1 MRKIFLLLLLPSLGA
16 VQMKA
21 IGGNSVP
28 KEMVTPYGGP
38 DTTVLNHKVRLPK
51 DTIVVPSATSQA
63 VRKNAQSLPSSIS
76 SPKVYEQIN
85 NNIVAGYINNFASRY
100 SQHLQVMVSR
110 GQPYF
115 VMVEKIF
122 REHGIPEE
130 MKYLAVI
137 ESSFNTNARSRV
149 GAVGAWQFMSGTA
162 RIFGL
167 SVGKKVDE
175 RKDFYKST
183 VAAAKFLN
191 ELYNQFGDWLLVVAA
206 YNCGPGGVQRA
217 MNASG
222 RSDFW
227 GMQYFLPAESRNHVY
242 KFIATGYILDRF
254 NNFFGVGN
262 DMSNTVVAA
271 PAPIAAAYATTEL
284 SEEEMFNT
292 VEFNISGK
300 YRLDAIAKKLNMEL
314 SDLEHLN
321 PDFAKMMSGPENSYD
336 LRIPKDK
343 MKEFQAEKEEIL
355 KESLQ
360 MMLDDKATAFDK
372 SRFPAPAKV
381 AAPAEAKAK
390 KPVTTT
396 ATAKT
401 SKTSKSSA
409 KAKATAKGKAKTPTA
424 KKKTVARKTTAKKPV
439 TAKKPTLKKTTLH

>member
-1 MRKIFLLLLLPSLGA
+1 MRKILLVLLLPALGA
-16 VQMKA
+16 WHSEAK
-21 IGGNSVP
+21 GNNSVP
-28 KEMVTPYGGP
+28 VITTASSYEAP
-38 DTTVLNHKVRLPK
+38 DTTVLNRKVRLPK
-51 DTIVVPSATSQA
+51 DTAVPSATSVA
-63 VRKNAQSLPSSIS
+63 VRQNAQSLPASIS

-100 SQHLQVMVSR
+100 SQHLQVMIAK

-115 VMVEKIF
+115 IMVEKIF
-122 REHGIPEE
+122 RENGIPEE

-149 GAVGAWQFMSGTA
+149 GAVGAWQFMTGTA

-191 ELYNQFGDWLLVVAA
+191 ELYDQFGDWLLVVAA
-206 YNCGPGGVQRA
+206 YNCGAGGVKRA

-254 NNFFGVGN
+254 NNFFGVGDDGDKIIPAN
-262 DMSNTVVAA
+262 IPASAA
-271 PAPIAAAYATTEL
+271 IVSSMASELTED
-284 SEEEMFNT
+284 EIFNT

-300 YRLDAIAKKLNMEL
+300 YKMEAIAKRLNMGRAEL
-314 SDLEHLN
+314 DHLN
-321 PDFAKMMSGPENSYD
+321 PDFEKLMSGPSNSYD
-336 LRIPKDK
+336 LRVPKEK
-343 MKEFQAEKEEIL
+343 MQQFQAEKEEIL

-360 MMLDDKATAFDK
+360 MMLDEKASGVDK
-372 SRFPAPAKV
+372 SRFPPPAKM
-381 AAPAEAKAK
+381 AAIPEAKAK
-390 KPVTTT
+390 RTSASTRAKH
-396 ATAKT
+396 TAKH
-401 SKTSKSSA
+401 KTAVKSKSAA
-409 KAKATAKGKAKTPTA
+409 KKGIAGKKTTSA
-424 KKKTVARKTTAKKPV
+424 KKKANK
-439 TAKKPTLKKTTLH
+439 

>member
-1 MRKIFLLLLLPSLGA
+1 MRKILLTLLLPTVSALYSNVNGSSR
-16 VQMKA
+16 VSETKA
-21 IGGNSVP
+21 ASY
-28 KEMVTPYGGP
+28 EAP
-38 DTTVLNHKVRLPK
+38 DTTVLNHKVHLPK
-51 DTIVVPSATSQA
+51 DTTLPSATSMA
-63 VRKNAQSLPSSIS
+63 VRKNAQSLPASIS

-100 SQHLQVMVSR
+100 SQHLQVMVAK

-115 VMVEKIF
+115 IMVEKIF
-122 REHGIPEE
+122 RENGIPEE

-167 SVGKKVDE
+167 SVGKKTDE

-191 ELYNQFGDWLLVVAA
+191 QLYDQFGDWLLVVAA

-254 NNFFGVGN
+254 NNFFGVG
-262 DMSNTVVAA
+262 DDGAKIIPVSMPASALVTTTAA
-271 PAPIAAAYATTEL
+271 EL
-284 SEEEMFNT
+284 TEEEMFNT
-292 VEFNISGK
+292 VEFSISGK
-300 YRLDAIAKKLNMEL
+300 YKMEAIAKRLNMEKA
-314 SDLEHLN
+314 DLDHLN
-321 PDFAKMMSGPENSYD
+321 PDFERMMSGPENSYD
-336 LRIPKDK
+336 LRVPKEK
-343 MKEFQAEKEEIL
+343 MKQFQSEKEEIL
-355 KESLQ
+355 KESVQ
-360 MMLDDKATAFDK
+360 MMLDDKATGVDK
-372 SRFPAPAKV
+372 SKFPPPAPKMAV
-381 AAPAEAKAK
+381 TEARAK
-390 KPVTTT
+390 KVTTSTGKKSVRSKYTVKHKSSVKSKTTGKKKVVAKKTTT
-396 ATAKT
+396 AT
-401 SKTSKSSA
+401 
-409 KAKATAKGKAKTPTA
+409 
-424 KKKTVARKTTAKKPV
+424 KKKTTAKK
-439 TAKKPTLKKTTLH
+439 

>member
-1 MRKIFLLLLLPSLGA
+1 MRKIFLLLLLPTLGA
-16 VQMKA
+16 GNFEA
-21 IGGNSVP
+21 IGGNGVP

-38 DTTVLNHKVRLPK
+38 DTMVLNHKIRLPK
-51 DTIVVPSATSQA
+51 DTVVVPSETSQT

-222 RSDFW
+222 RTDFW

-254 NNFFGVGN
+254 NNFFGVGD
-262 DMSNTVVAA
+262 DMDNTAVNAVAA
-271 PAPIAAAYATTEL
+271 PGAVYSSSEL
-284 SEEEMFNT
+284 TEEEMFNT

-300 YRLDAIAKKLNMEL
+300 YRLDAIAKKLNMEMAE
-314 SDLEHLN
+314 LEHLN
-321 PDFAKMMSGPENSYD
+321 PDFAKMMASPENSYD

-360 MMLDDKATAFDK
+360 MMLDDKATTFDK
-372 SRFPAPAKV
+372 SRFPAPAKI

-390 KPVTTT
+390 AKRTVT
-396 ATAKT
+396 ASKAKST
-401 SKTSKSSA
+401 RSA
-409 KAKATAKGKAKTPTA
+409 KVKATAKGKTSKAATA
-424 KKKTVARKTTAKKPV
+424 KKKTIAKKTTAKKPV
-439 TAKKPTLKKTTLH
+439 TKKTTLKKTSLR

>member
-16 VQMKA
+16 GHLEA

-51 DTIVVPSATSQA
+51 DTAIVPSATSQA
-63 VRKNAQSLPSSIS
+63 VRRNAQSLPSSIS

-100 SQHLQVMVSR
+100 GQHLQVMVSR

-254 NNFFGVGN
+254 NNFFGVGD
-262 DMSNTVVAA
+262 DMDNTTVNAVAA
-271 PAPIAAAYATTEL
+271 PAVSYTSTEL
-284 SEEEMFNT
+284 TEEEMFNT

-300 YRLDAIAKKLNMEL
+300 YRLNAIAKKLNMEQAE
-314 SDLEHLN
+314 LEHLN
-321 PDFAKMMSGPENSYD
+321 PDFAKMMASPENSYD
-336 LRIPKDK
+336 LRIPKEK
-343 MKEFQAEKEEIL
+343 MKEFQIEKEEIL

-360 MMLDDKATAFDK
+360 MMLDDKATTLDK
-372 SRFPAPAKV
+372 SRFPAPAKI
-381 AAPAEAKAK
+381 AAPAEARAK
-390 KPVTTT
+390 KTVT
-396 ATAKT
+396 A
-401 SKTSKSSA
+401 SKYKSV
-409 KAKATAKGKAKTPTA
+409 KAKTTTKAKTKAATA
-424 KKKTVARKTTAKKPV
+424 KKKTVAKKTTAKKPV
-439 TAKKPTLKKTTLH
+439 TKKTTLKKTTLR

>member
-1 MRKIFLLLLLPSLGA
+1 MRKIFLLLLLPTLGA
-16 VQMKA
+16 WHFEA
-21 IGGNSVP
+21 NGGNGIP
-28 KEMVTPYGGP
+28 KKVVTPIGGP

-51 DTIVVPSATSQA
+51 DTIVVPSVTSQA
-63 VRKNAQSLPSSIS
+63 VRQNAQSLPSSIS
-76 SPKVYEQIN
+76 NPKVYEQIN

-100 SQHLQVMVSR
+100 SQHLQVMISR

-217 MNASG
+217 MAASG

-254 NNFFGVGN
+254 NTFFGVGN
-262 DMSNTVVAA
+262 DDNSDHPGISTINVPASSVA
-271 PAPIAAAYATTEL
+271 YTSTEL
-284 SEEEMFNT
+284 TEEEMYNT

-300 YRLDAIAKKLNMEL
+300 YRLDAIAKKLNVEQAQ
-314 SDLEHLN
+314 LEHLN
-321 PDFAKMMSGPENSYD
+321 PDFARMMSGPDNSYD

-343 MKEFQAEKEEIL
+343 MKQFQAEKEEIL
-355 KESLQ
+355 KESLAL
-360 MMLDDKATAFDK
+360 MLDDKATGVDK
-372 SRFPAPAKV
+372 SKFPPPAKL
-381 AAPAEAKAK
+381 APTPEAKA
-390 KPVTTT
+390 
-396 ATAKT
+396 A
-401 SKTSKSSA
+401 A
-409 KAKATAKGKAKTPTA
+409 KAKATPASKAKAPVGKKKAPAAKKKATGSKKPVAA
-424 KKKTVARKTTAKKPV
+424 KKKTTHKK
-439 TAKKPTLKKTTLH
+439 

>member
-16 VQMKA
+16 GHLEA

-51 DTIVVPSATSQA
+51 DTAIVPSATSQT
-63 VRKNAQSLPSSIS
+63 VRRNAQSLPSSIS

-254 NNFFGVGN
+254 NNFFGVGD
-262 DMSNTVVAA
+262 DMDNNKVNAVAA
-271 PAPIAAAYATTEL
+271 PVAFNASTEL
-284 SEEEMFNT
+284 TEEEMFNT

-300 YRLDAIAKKLNMEL
+300 YRLDAIAKKLNMEQNE
-314 SDLEHLN
+314 LEHLN
-321 PDFAKMMSGPENSYD
+321 PDFAKMMASPENSYD
-336 LRIPKDK
+336 LRIPKEK

-360 MMLDDKATAFDK
+360 MMLDDKATTLDK
-372 SRFPAPAKV
+372 SRFPAPAKI
-381 AAPAEAKAK
+381 AAPAEARAKKTVTASKSKSVKAK
-390 KPVTTT
+390 ATT
-396 ATAKT
+396 K
-401 SKTSKSSA
+401 A
-409 KAKATAKGKAKTPTA
+409 KAKAATA
-424 KKKTVARKTTAKKPV
+424 KKKTVAKKSTAKKPV
-439 TAKKPTLKKTTLH
+439 TKKTTLKKTTLR

>member
-1 MRKIFLLLLLPSLGA
+1 MRKIFLLLLLPTLGA
-16 VQMKA
+16 WHFEA
-21 IGGNSVP
+21 IGGNGVP
-28 KEMVTPYGGP
+28 KEVVTPIGGP

-51 DTIVVPSATSQA
+51 DTIVPSATTQA
-63 VRKNAQSLPSSIS
+63 VRANAQSLPSSIS
-76 SPKVYEQIN
+76 NPKVYEQIN

-100 SQHLQVMVSR
+100 SQHLAVMINR

-122 REHGIPEE
+122 RDHGIPEE

-167 SVGKKVDE
+167 SVSKKVDE

-217 MNASG
+217 MAASG

-254 NNFFGVGN
+254 NTFFGVGAD
-262 DMSNTVVAA
+262 DMRTDNPGVATINV
-271 PAPIAAAYATTEL
+271 PASSVAYTTTEL
-284 SEEEMFNT
+284 TEEEMYNT

-300 YRLDAIAKKLNMEL
+300 YRLDAIAKKLNIEQ
-314 SDLEHLN
+314 SQLEHLN
-321 PDFAKMMSGPENSYD
+321 PDFARMMSGPENSYD

-343 MKEFQAEKEEIL
+343 MKEFQLEKEEIL

-360 MMLDDKATAFDK
+360 LMLDDKATGVDK
-372 SRFPAPAKV
+372 SKFPPPAPVAKAKTASAPAAKV
-381 AAPAEAKAK
+381 APAAKGTAKAK
-390 KPVTTT
+390 HTT
-396 ATAKT
+396 AA
-401 SKTSKSSA
+401 
-409 KAKATAKGKAKTPTA
+409 A
-424 KKKTVARKTTAKKPV
+424 KKKTAAKRTSTAKGTKKPAV
-439 TAKKPTLKKTTLH
+439 AAKKKVVTKKK

>member
-1 MRKIFLLLLLPSLGA
+1 MRKILLALLLPTVGALHSNVNGNNSLPGA
-16 VQMKA
+16 SLSSYEA
-21 IGGNSVP
+21 A
-28 KEMVTPYGGP
+28 
-38 DTTVLNHKVRLPK
+38 DTTVLNKKVHLPK
-51 DTIVVPSATSQA
+51 DTTLPSATSMA
-63 VRKNAQSLPSSIS
+63 VRKNAQSLPASIS

-100 SQHLQVMVSR
+100 SQHLQVMVAK

-115 VMVEKIF
+115 IMVEKIF
-122 REHGIPEE
+122 RENGIPEE

-167 SVGKKVDE
+167 SVGKKTDE

-191 ELYNQFGDWLLVVAA
+191 QLYDQFGDWLLVVAA

-222 RSDFW
+222 RTDFW

-254 NNFFGVGN
+254 NNFFGVGDDGAKIIPVN
-262 DMSNTVVAA
+262 IPAVAA
-271 PAPIAAAYATTEL
+271 MTIPTATEL
-284 SEEEMFNT
+284 TEDEMFNT

-300 YRLDAIAKKLNMEL
+300 YRMDAIAKRLNMEKAEL
-314 SDLEHLN
+314 DHLN
-321 PDFAKMMSGPENSYD
+321 PDFERMMSGPENSYD
-336 LRIPKDK
+336 LRVPKEK
-343 MKEFQAEKEEIL
+343 MKQFQADKDEIL
-355 KESLQ
+355 KESIQ
-360 MMLDDKATAFDK
+360 MMMDDKASGVDK
-372 SRFPAPAKV
+372 SRFPAPAPKMSV
-381 AAPAEAKAK
+381 TEAKAK
-390 KPVTTT
+390 NVTTSARKST
-396 ATAKT
+396 RSSKYSVKHKSSVKSKAAAKKRATAK
-401 SKTSKSSA
+401 KNGA
-409 KAKATAKGKAKTPTA
+409 
-424 KKKTVARKTTAKKPV
+424 AR
-439 TAKKPTLKKTTLH
+439 KKTTTKK

>member
-1 MRKIFLLLLLPSLGA
+1 MRKIFLLLLLPTLGA
-16 VQMKA
+16 GNFEA
-21 IGGNSVP
+21 IGGNGVP

-38 DTTVLNHKVRLPK
+38 DTTVLNHKIRLPK
-51 DTIVVPSATSQA
+51 DTVVVPSETSQT

-100 SQHLQVMVSR
+100 SQHLQVMVSK

-222 RSDFW
+222 RTDFW

-254 NNFFGVGN
+254 NNFFGVGD
-262 DMSNTVVAA
+262 DMNKTVVNSAAA
-271 PAPIAAAYATTEL
+271 PAAYASTEL
-284 SEEEMFNT
+284 TEEEMFNT

-314 SDLEHLN
+314 TELEHLN
-321 PDFAKMMSGPENSYD
+321 PDFAKMMAGPENSYD
-336 LRIPKDK
+336 LRIPKEK
-343 MKEFQAEKEEIL
+343 MKEFQAEKEDIL

-360 MMLDDKATAFDK
+360 MMLDDKATTLDK
-372 SRFPAPAKV
+372 SRFPAPAKI
-381 AAPAEAKAK
+381 AAPSVAKTKKTVTASKAK
-390 KPVTTT
+390 STRTV
-396 ATAKT
+396 
-401 SKTSKSSA
+401 
-409 KAKATAKGKAKTPTA
+409 KATAKGKTVKAA
-424 KKKTVARKTTAKKPV
+424 NKKTVAKKTTAKKPV
-439 TAKKPTLKKTTLH
+439 TKKTTLKKTTLR

>member
-1 MRKIFLLLLLPSLGA
+1 MRKILLVLLFPALGA
-16 VQMKA
+16 LHSDVK
-21 IGGNSVP
+21 GNNSVP
-28 KEMVTPYGGP
+28 GMAASYEAP

-51 DTIVVPSATSQA
+51 DSVPPSATSVA
-63 VRKNAQSLPSSIS
+63 VRQNAQSLPASIS

-100 SQHLQVMVSR
+100 SQHLQVMISR

-122 REHGIPEE
+122 RENGIPEE

-191 ELYNQFGDWLLVVAA
+191 ELYDKFGDWLLVVAA

-254 NNFFGVGN
+254 NNFFGVGDDGN
-262 DMSNTVVAA
+262 KIIPTNIPVTSIVTSNVA
-271 PAPIAAAYATTEL
+271 TEL
-284 SEEEMFNT
+284 TEEEMFNT

-300 YRLDAIAKKLNMEL
+300 YKLEAIAKRLNMDRTEL
-314 SDLEHLN
+314 DHLN
-321 PDFAKMMSGPENSYD
+321 PNFERTMAGPENSYD
-336 LRIPKDK
+336 LRVPKDK
-343 MKEFQAEKEEIL
+343 MKQFQAEKEEIL
-355 KESLQ
+355 KESIQ
-360 MMLDDKATAFDK
+360 MMLDEKVAGVDK
-372 SRFPAPAKV
+372 SKFPPPAKMT
-381 AAPAEAKAK
+381 AAPEAKSTKRTTSTTRSSKAK
-390 KPVTTT
+390 SKYTASKSKKVVKGKTTT
-396 ATAKT
+396 
-401 SKTSKSSA
+401 
-409 KAKATAKGKAKTPTA
+409 TA
-424 KKKTVARKTTAKKPV
+424 KKKATGTKKPV
-439 TAKKPTLKKTTLH
+439 AKKKK